1 MLQLPPSAQQQPAPA
16 RASFLLPMA
25 FGIINAALAAG
36 VIVLGVRYDDRDQ
49 TPGLLVWVGVLMILP
64 QWLVFA
70 LLRAWQTSRNAAALR
85 LASELSTLAKRHG
98 GVTGV
103 IDVVEPMLPSEPGT
117 WNITD
122 DEAAGDRRR

>member
-1 MLQLPPSAQQQPAPA
+1 MQQLPPSTEQQQPAPLST
-16 RASFLLPMA
+16 RSSLLLPVV
-25 FGIINAALAAG
+25 FGIINAVLAAG

-70 LLRAWQTSRNAAALR
+70 LLRAWQSSRNAAALR
-85 LASELSTLAKRHG
+85 LAAELSTLAKRHG

-103 IDVVEPMLPSEPGT
+103 IDVVEPMLPPVEQR
-117 WNITD
+117 
-122 DEAAGDRRR
+122 GDHDPR